1 MLIDAGCSKKKIVEG
16 LNGIGLT
23 LEDVNAILITH
34 EHSDHIGGLKVLMK
48 HCAAPL
54 YATAGTL
61 RAAKLDAEL
70 GAAAPRD
77 VMDSGERLFRHGAE
91 TTGSAECLAKPE
103 RDGIMQHAGRRLTA
117 EQSGTIDRQGRRPT
131 ASGRRLTRI
140 TADTPFRI
148 GDLTVTPF
156 AISHDAAE
164 PVCFRVTRGE
174 ETFVLAT
181 DMGTF
186 DEYTASHL
194 ERADVLMLE
203 ANHDIRMLQAGPYPY
218 MLKQRILSDRGH
230 LSNDASSAL
239 LNRVLHDKLQTI
251 MLGHLSECN
260 NLPELAYETVRLGI
274 EMEENPYH
282 GNDFRLMV
290 ADRRLP
296 SPVVEITK

>member
-1 MLIDAGCSKKKIVEG
+1 MRICSIASGSSGNCVYVGSEQTHVLIDAGCSKKKIVEG

-48 HCAAPL
+48 HCDAPL
-54 YATAGTL
+54 YATEGTL
-61 RAAKLDAEL
+61 RAAKL

-77 VMDSGERLFRHGAE
+77 V
-91 TTGSAECLAKPE
+91 
-103 RDGIMQHAGRRLTA
+103 
-117 EQSGTIDRQGRRPT
+117 
-131 ASGRRLTRI
+131 I
-140 TADTPFRI
+140 TADTPFAI
-148 GDLTVTPF
+148 GDLIVTPF

-296 SPVVEITK
+296 SPVVEIIK

>member
-1 MLIDAGCSKKKIVEG
+1 MASGSSGNCVYVGSESTHVLIDAGCSKKKIVEG

-23 LEDVNAILITH
+23 LNDVSAILLTH

-48 HCAAPL
+48 HCTAPL

-61 RAAKLDAEL
+61 RAAKLDTSDE
-70 GAAAPRD
+70 GAAPSER
-77 VMDSGERLFRHGAE
+77 MDSAERLVRHGAE
-91 TTGSAECLAKPE
+91 TTGSAECPAKSE
-103 RDGIMQHAGRRLTA
+103 R
-117 EQSGTIDRQGRRPT
+117 SGTIGRSGRRPEYI
-131 ASGRRLTRI
+131 S
-140 TADTPFRI
+140 ADTPFTV

-164 PVCFRVTRGE
+164 PVCYRLTDG
-174 ETFVLAT
+174 THSFVLAT
-181 DMGTF
+181 DMGCF
-186 DEYTASHL
+186 DAYTEAHL
-194 ERADVLMLE
+194 KDADVLMLE

-218 MLKQRILSDRGH
+218 MLKQRILSDHGH

-296 SPVVEITK
+296 TPVVEIR

>member
-1 MLIDAGCSKKKIVEG
+1 MAEVRICSIASGSSGNCIYVGSESTHLLIDAGCSRKKISEG

-23 LEDVNAILITH
+23 LEDVNAILLTH
-34 EHSDHIGGLKVLMK
+34 EHSDHIAGLKVLRK
-48 HCAAPL
+48 HCAAPV

-61 RAAKLDAEL
+61 AAV
-70 GAAAPRD
+70 APGN
-77 VMDSGERLFRHGAE
+77 V
-91 TTGSAECLAKPE
+91 
-103 RDGIMQHAGRRLTA
+103 
-117 EQSGTIDRQGRRPT
+117 
-131 ASGRRLTRI
+131 I

>member
-1 MLIDAGCSKKKIVEG
+1 MGRKFGRKRQFKMQPVG
-16 LNGIGLT
+16 LEHLTQYNQLLRYVFQVTDQELKEIGW
-23 LEDVNAILITH
+23 EEKD
-34 EHSDHIGGLKVLMK
+34 MM
-48 HCAAPL
+48 
-54 YATAGTL
+54 
-61 RAAKLDAEL
+61 RAK
-70 GAAAPRD
+70 
-77 VMDSGERLFRHGAE
+77 S
-91 TTGSAECLAKPE
+91 
-103 RDGIMQHAGRRLTA
+103 
-117 EQSGTIDRQGRRPT
+117 PT
-131 ASGRRLTRI
+131 
-140 TADTPFRI
+140 
-148 GDLTVTPF
+148 
-156 AISHDAAE
+156 
-164 PVCFRVTRGE
+164 
-174 ETFVLAT
+174 
-181 DMGTF
+181 
-186 DEYTASHL
+186 L